1 MKCLTLLIAVLFVAH
16 AVPAAEADGNKA
28 LELVRAMR
36 SDEIT
41 LAGAKHAF
49 ITGAL
54 DDRFPRTNATCVR
67 KISPADF
74 TGSMARVVTQ
84 VLKPT
89 EIEGAL
95 KFYRSDAGVKYV
107 DGILR
112 RLRTRLGDASGI
124 AEIAGNESVSPAQV
138 AAIADFTSSD
148 LGRKVTGKEMS
159 ESPAALQYGRDML
172 VQIAGKCGRR

>member
-1 MKCLTLLIAVLFVAH
+1 MKYLMLLIAVLFVAH
-16 AVPAAEADGNKA
+16 TAPAAEGDGNKA

-36 SDEIT
+36 SDEIS

-49 ITGAL
+49 ISGAL
-54 DDRFPRTNATCVR
+54 DDRFPRTHASCVR
-67 KISPADF
+67 KIPPADF
-74 TGSMARVVTQ
+74 SASMARVVAT

-124 AEIAGNESVSPAQV
+124 PDIAGTESVSPAQV
-138 AAIADFTSSD
+138 AAISDFTSSA
-148 LGRKVTGKEMS
+148 LGRKVTGKDMS

-172 VQIAGKCGRR
+172 AQIAAKCSRK